1 MIHLQYLNKKINYHL
16 FFVAWMMIKMM
27 NPNTATMKIT
37 AMIFNLQFLQ
47 YNILS
52 SLSEF
57 LSN

>member
-1 MIHLQYLNKKINYHL
+1 
-16 FFVAWMMIKMM
+16 MMIKMM

-52 SLSEF
+52 NLSEF